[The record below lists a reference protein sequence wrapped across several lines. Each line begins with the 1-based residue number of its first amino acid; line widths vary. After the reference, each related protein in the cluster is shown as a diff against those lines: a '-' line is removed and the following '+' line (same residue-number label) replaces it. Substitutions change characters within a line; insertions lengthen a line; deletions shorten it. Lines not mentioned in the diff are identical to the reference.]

1 MKTPEEIKKGLECCT
16 PVWTGDHWKSCNSNC
31 LYIGLADSCRGQL
44 MYDAL
49 AYIQQLESKLAE
61 YEKPLVPL
69 PEEHIYND
77 PVWLEVKAEN
87 DIPRIVDVIPSF
99 ANPAERAEIA
109 FIGQDRR
116 AHLPYSHYGSSW
128 RCWSRKPT
136 DAERKAAK
144 WDEDVCC
151 GERG

>member
-1 MKTPEEIKKGLECCT
+1 MKTPDEIKRGLEHCVSSIYVCEDC
-16 PVWTGDHWKSCNSNC
+16 PYESCNGVTRIC
-31 LYIGLADSCRGQL
+31 TCVDELEV
-44 MYDAL
+44 DAL
-49 AYIQQLESKLAE
+49 AYIQQLEANLAE
-61 YEKPLVPL
+61 CEKPLVPMTQ
-69 PEEHIYND
+69 EHIYND

-87 DIPRIVDVIPSF
+87 DIPRVVDVIPSF

-136 DAERKAAK
+136 EAERKAAK
-144 WDEDVCC
+144 WDE
-151 GERG
+151 